1 MQTVEHSSDIVEEAI
16 TLATKWQNRA
26 NALQNSREKTRHKKL
41 GRLFA
46 NPTDKIIL
54 TKLIDQSFRSAN
66 YRRVADQIYHLLTV
80 YGIPDFFSPVEKALM
95 YFFNYVGRFFPAL
108 TVPAVI
114 EKMRRD
120 SSHLMIPGERKA
132 LEAFLQKRKN
142 QGIRI
147 NINHIGE
154 VVLGEEDAAY
164 RLKMYL
170 EDLQNPLIEFISIK
184 ISTIL
189 SQIQTLAFEHTV
201 DILKTRLSELYRTA
215 AENEFVRKD
224 GTRVQKFVNLDME
237 SYSDLAITAEAFIR
251 TLDQDEFKNYSA
263 GMALQ
268 AYLPDSYIMLQ
279 EIISWARKRVA
290 DGGSPIKIRIVKGA
304 NMEMEQ
310 IESAVFD
317 WPLAPFDNKQDVD
330 SNWKRMVDFG
340 MKPENIG
347 AVHLGIASHNLF
359 DIAYAYLVAR
369 ENGVTDYFTFEMIE
383 GMANHVCRAVQE
395 TGQEVVVYAPVATK
409 AQFIHAIAYLIRR
422 MDENTGPQNFLQ
434 HLNQSKTN
442 TRSWEFLKSHFR
454 TSIKQKNQAAAPPH
468 RNQNRLAENFPN
480 RMGTFYEADFKN
492 EPNTDWSLKAN
503 RTWAEEIRQS
513 WKKGPED
520 EPLDVPIVVAGMD
533 IFSERK
539 IHRTQDPSQINTG
552 VVVARCALAHTGD
565 VERAVA
571 TAKSD
576 PDGWRQKALHDRH
589 QILSGVAA
597 ELRMARADLIG
608 AAAAT
613 TGKVFT
619 EADVE
624 VSEAIDFAEYYPYS
638 LKSFEGIENIRGHP
652 KGVGLVISPWNFPIA
667 IPCGGIAAALAA
679 GNTVIFKPSS
689 DAIAV
694 AWLLCQ
700 CFWRAGITKN
710 VLQFLPC
717 SGTTEGPRLTGH
729 PDIDFIILTGGTDTG
744 MKILKQRPNIYLAA
758 ETGGKNAT
766 IVTAMADRDQAI
778 GNVIYSAFG
787 NSGQKCSATSLLILE
802 AEVYDDPGFKRQ
814 LIDAA
819 KSFRT
824 SSAWDFSSK
833 MGPLIHP
840 PKDEL
845 KDALTRL
852 QPGESWALKPINLEN
867 NPYLWTPGIKWD
879 VQPGSSTHLIEF
891 FGPLLG
897 VMRATD
903 LDRAIELVN
912 QTGYGLT
919 SGLESLDSREKKF
932 WQEHIK
938 AGNLYVN
945 RGTTGAVTLRQPFGG
960 MGKSAIGAGIKA
972 GSPTYAVQFMA
983 HEDTQFPPVG
993 PFQQTHPLLNLAT
1006 QWQQK
1011 LDCGQFNEVQSDIR
1025 KAVRAM
1031 KSYIYHVEQHFSR
1044 YIDYFHLRGQD
1055 NILRYLPVG
1064 IMVVRLHKDDNLFE
1078 TLARIAAAR
1087 IAGCKLRISISD
1099 GLDNGI
1105 TRFLHGKDG
1114 QRLIGNTRLNYE
1126 TDKDIIERISKVDRI
1141 RYAMP
1146 QRVPVNVLKAAAAA
1160 GFYIARSPVL
1170 MEGSI
1175 ELLQYYQQQSICN
1188 NYHRY
1193 GNLGARAAG
1202 YQSN

>member
-1 MQTVEHSSDIVEEAI
+1 MA
-16 TLATKWQNRA
+16 
-26 NALQNSREKTRHKKL
+26 
-41 GRLFA
+41 RLFA

-66 YRRVADQIYHLLTV
+66 YGRVADQIYHLLTG
-80 YGIPDFFSPVEKALM
+80 YGIPDFFSPAEKTLM
-95 YFFNYVGRFFPAL
+95 HFFNYVGRFFPAL

-114 EKMRRD
+114 EKIRQD
-120 SSHLMIPGERKA
+120 TSHLIIPGEPKA

-154 VVLGEEDAAY
+154 VVLGEEDAASC
-164 RLKMYL
+164 LKMYL

-215 AENEFVRKD
+215 AENEFVRRD

-251 TLDQDEFKNYSA
+251 TLDQDEFKKYSA

-279 EIISWARKRVA
+279 EIIRWARKRVT

-310 IESAVFD
+310 IESAIFD
-317 WPLAPFDNKQDVD
+317 WPLAPFDNKLDVD
-330 SNWKRMVDFG
+330 ANWKRMVDFG
-340 MKPENIG
+340 MKPENIK
-347 AVHLGIASHNLF
+347 AVRLGIASHNLI
-359 DIAYAYLVAR
+359 DIAYAYLVSR

-383 GMANHVCRAVQE
+383 GMANHLRRAVQE
-395 TGQEVVVYAPVATK
+395 TGQEVVVYTPVATK
-409 AQFIHAIAYLIRR
+409 AQFINAIAYLIRR
-422 MDENTGPQNFLQ
+422 LDENTGPQNFLR
-434 HLNQSKTN
+434 HSNQLKTN
-442 TRSWEFLKSHFR
+442 IRSWEFLTSHFR
-454 TSIKQKNQAAAPPH
+454 SSIIQKNQAATLPH
-468 RNQNRLAENFPN
+468 RNQNRLVENFPDK
-480 RMGTFYEADFKN
+480 MGTFYEADFKN
-492 EPNTDWSLKAN
+492 ESNTDWSLKAN
-503 RTWAEEIRQS
+503 RKWAEEIRQC

-520 EPLDVPIVVAGMD
+520 EPLDVPVVVAGLD
-533 IFSERK
+533 IFSDRK
-539 IHRTQDPSQINTG
+539 IHRVQDPSQINTG
-552 VVVARCALAHTGD
+552 VVVARCVLAHSGD

-638 LKSFEGIENIRGHP
+638 LKRFEGRENIRGHP
-652 KGVGLVISPWNFPIA
+652 KGVGLVVSPWNFPIA
-667 IPCGGIAAALAA
+667 IPCGGIVAALAA

-694 AWLLCQ
+694 AWLLCR

-717 SGTTEGPRLTGH
+717 SGTTEGPRLTRH

-814 LIDAA
+814 LVDAA

-824 SSAWDFSSK
+824 NSAWDFSSK

-852 QPGESWALKPINLEN
+852 QPGESWALRPVNLDN

-879 VQPGSSTHLIEF
+879 VHPGSSTHLIEF

-903 LDRAIELVN
+903 LGHAIKLVN

-919 SGLESLDSREKKF
+919 SGLESLDSLEKKF
-932 WQEHIK
+932 WREHIK

-960 MGKSAIGAGIKA
+960 MGKSALGAGIKA

-983 HEDTQFPPVG
+983 HEDTQFPPAG

-1011 LDCGQFNEVQSDIR
+1011 LDCGQFNEVQSDIK

-1044 YIDYFHLRGQD
+1044 YIDYFNLRGQD
-1055 NILRYLPVG
+1055 NILRHLPVG

-1078 TLARIAAAR
+1078 TLSRIAAAR
-1087 IAGCKLRISISD
+1087 ITGCKLRISIPD
-1099 GLDNGI
+1099 GLDNGT

-1114 QRLIGNTRLNYE
+1114 QGLIGNTQLNYE

-1141 RYAMP
+1141 RYAIP
-1146 QRVPVNVLKAAAAA
+1146 QRVPVNVFKAAAAA

-1175 ELLQYYQQQSICN
+1175 ELLQYYKQQSICN

-1193 GNLGARAAG
+1193 GNLGARTAE
-1202 YQSN
+1202 YQNN

>member
-1 MQTVEHSSDIVEEAI
+1 MEHSSDIVEEAI
-16 TLATKWQNRA
+16 ALATKWQNRA
-26 NALQNSREKTRHKKL
+26 NALQNSTEKARHQKL
-41 GRLFA
+41 ARLFA
-46 NPTDKIIL
+46 NPADKIIL

-66 YRRVADQIYHLLTV
+66 YRRVADQIYYLLTAH
-80 YGIPDFFSPVEKALM
+80 GIPDFFSPLEKALM
-95 YFFNYVGRFFPAL
+95 HLFNYAGRFFPAL
-108 TVPAVI
+108 AVPTMI
-114 EKMRRD
+114 EKIRRD
-120 SSHLMIPGERKA
+120 SSHLIIPAEGKA
-132 LEAFLQKRKN
+132 LEAFLQKRKD

-154 VVLGEEDAAY
+154 VVLGEDDAASH
-164 RLKMYL
+164 LKMYL

-184 ISTIL
+184 ISAIL
-189 SQIQTLAFEHTV
+189 PQIQTLAFDHSV
-201 DILKTRLSELYRTA
+201 DILITRLSELYRTA
-215 AENEFVRKD
+215 IENEFVKGD

-237 SYSDLAITAEAFIR
+237 SYRDLALTAEAFIR
-251 TLDQDEFKNYSA
+251 TLEQDEFKNYPA

-268 AYLPDSYIMLQ
+268 AYLPDSYILLQ
-279 EIISWARKRVA
+279 EIVRWARKRVA
-290 DGGSPIKIRIVKGA
+290 DGGSPVKIRIVKGA

-317 WPLAPFDNKQDVD
+317 WPLAPFDNKLDVD
-330 SNWKRMVDFG
+330 ANWKRMVDFG
-340 MKPENIG
+340 MKPENIE
-347 AVHLGIASHNLF
+347 AARLGIASHNLF

-369 ENGVTDYFTFEMIE
+369 ANGVTDYFTFEMIE
-383 GMANHVCRAVQE
+383 GMANHVRRAVHE
-395 TGQEVVVYAPVATK
+395 TGQEFVVYTPVATR

-422 MDENTGPQNFLQ
+422 LDENTGPQNFLR
-434 HLNQSKTN
+434 HLNQSKTD
-442 TRSWEFLKSHFR
+442 TRSWEFLKSLFR
-454 TSIKQKNQAAAPPH
+454 SSIQQKNQAAVLPH
-468 RNQNRLAENFPN
+468 RNQNRLAEDFPTK
-480 RMGTFYEADFKN
+480 RGTFYEADFKN
-492 EPNTDWSLKAN
+492 EANTDWSLKAN
-503 RTWAEEIRQS
+503 RTWAEKIRQS
-513 WKKGPED
+513 WKKEPED
-520 EPLDVPIVVAGMD
+520 ESLDVPVVIAGLD
-533 IFSERK
+533 IFSDRK
-539 IHRTQDPSQINTG
+539 IHEVRDPSHINAG
-552 VVVARCALAHTGD
+552 VVVARCSLAHAGD
-565 VERAVA
+565 IERAVA

-589 QILSGVAA
+589 RILCGVTT
-597 ELRMARADLIG
+597 ELRKARADLIG

-638 LKSFEGIENIRGHP
+638 LKGFEGIENIRCHP

-667 IPCGGIAAALAA
+667 IPCGGIVAALAA
-679 GNTVIFKPSS
+679 GNTLILKPSS
-689 DAIAV
+689 DAITV
-694 AWLLCQ
+694 AWLLCR

-717 SGTTEGPRLTGH
+717 SGATEGSRLAGH
-729 PDIDFIILTGGTDTG
+729 PDIDFVILTGGTDTG
-744 MKILKQRPNIYLAA
+744 LKILKQRPDIYLAA

-766 IVTAMADRDQAI
+766 IVTALADREQAI

-814 LIDAA
+814 LVDAA
-819 KSFRT
+819 RSFRT
-824 SSAWDFSSK
+824 GSAWDFSSK

-840 PKDEL
+840 PGGEL
-845 KDALTRL
+845 EDAMTRL
-852 QPGESWALKPINLEN
+852 LPGESWVLKPINLEN

-879 VQPGSSTHLIEF
+879 VQPGSATHLVEF

-897 VMRATD
+897 VMRARD
-903 LDRAIELVN
+903 LDHAIKLVN

-919 SGLESLDSREKKF
+919 SGLESLDRRERKI

-972 GSPTYAVQFMA
+972 GGPTYAVQFTTQ
-983 HEDTQFPPVG
+983 EDTHFPPAG
-993 PFQQTHPLLNLAT
+993 PFQHKHPLLNLAV
-1006 QWQQK
+1006 QWQHR
-1011 LDCGQFNEVQSDIR
+1011 LDYGEFNDVQMDM
-1025 KAVRAM
+1025 KKTVRAM

-1044 YIDYFHLRGQD
+1044 HLDYFHLRGQD
-1055 NILRYLPVG
+1055 NILRHLPVG
-1064 IMVVRLHKDDNLFE
+1064 ILVVRLHEDDNLFE

-1087 IAGCKLRISISD
+1087 ITGCKLRISIPD

-1105 TRFLHGKDG
+1105 TSFLHGKDG
-1114 QRLIGNTRLNYE
+1114 QRLIGNTKLNYE
-1126 TDKDIIERISKVDRI
+1126 MDKDIIELIPEVDRL

-1146 QRVPVNVLKAAAAA
+1146 QRVPANVLKAAAVA
-1160 GFYIARSPVL
+1160 GFYVARSPVM
-1170 MEGSI
+1170 MEGRI
-1175 ELLQYYQQQSICN
+1175 ELLQYYQQQSICH

-1193 GNLGARAAG
+1193 GNLGGRATE
-1202 YQSN
+1202 YQSH